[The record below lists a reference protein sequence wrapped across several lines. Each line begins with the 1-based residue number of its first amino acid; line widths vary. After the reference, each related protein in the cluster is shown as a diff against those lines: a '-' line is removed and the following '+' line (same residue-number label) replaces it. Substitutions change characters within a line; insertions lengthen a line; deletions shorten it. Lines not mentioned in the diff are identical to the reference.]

1 MATKVKNWATGD
13 GSVTLTYSG
22 QGNGTIAVESDM
34 NTSDVSRSMIISV
47 STGSIT
53 RNVTVNQSACPVNFR
68 IKDGGLMQ
76 TSNGDWFAVQDE
88 S

>member
-1 MATKVKNWATGD
+1 MPTITKAWNTGT
-13 GSVTLTYSG
+13 GSLSITYSG
-22 QGNGTIAVESDM
+22 SGNGTIIVESDP
-34 NTSDVSRSMIISV
+34 NTLGVSRSMTLDV

-68 IKDGGLMQ
+68 VKDGGLMQ
-76 TSNGDWFAVQDE
+76 TSDGGWFAVQDE

>member
-1 MATKVKNWATGD
+1 MATKVKNWATGE
-13 GSVTLTYSG
+13 GSVTLTYNG

-34 NTSDVSRSMIISV
+34 NTSDVGRSMTISV

-68 IKDGGLMQ
+68 VKDGGLMK
-76 TSNGDWFAVQDE
+76 TSDGGWFSVQNV
-88 S
+88 

>member
-22 QGNGTIAVESDM
+22 SGNGTITVESDM
-34 NTSDVSRSMIISV
+34 NTLDASRSMTISI

-53 RNVTVNQSACPVNFR
+53 RNVTVNQGACPVNFR
-68 IKDGGLMQ
+68 VKDGGLMQ
-76 TSNGDWFAVQDE
+76 TSNGGWFAVQDE